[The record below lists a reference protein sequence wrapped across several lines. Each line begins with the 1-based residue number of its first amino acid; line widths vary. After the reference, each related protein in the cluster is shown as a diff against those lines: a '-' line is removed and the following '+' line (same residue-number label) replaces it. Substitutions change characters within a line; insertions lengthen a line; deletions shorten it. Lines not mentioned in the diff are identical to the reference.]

1 MFKISVNPFQD
12 HVTRVINV
20 YLWIQD
26 WIQIRAIKF
35 SSQTNT
41 QKKKQ
46 NFTNKKKKSWALGGT
61 IAVPPTSAPLPHA
74 ISWYLH
80 DIRPQARCSDPTCLN
95 SVRKNESSMEL
106 L

>member
-1 MFKISVNPFQD
+1 MFKISVNPFRD

-41 QKKKQ
+41 QKKKNKILQ
-46 NFTNKKKKSWALGGT
+46 IKKKKAWALGGT

-80 DIRPQARCSDPTCLN
+80 DIRPQARCSDPTFHGYLK
-95 SVRKNESSMEL
+95 KNNNNK
-106 L
+106 